1 MAGARFSRIPV
12 KPQPNVLGITSS
24 TVARWAPTLGVW
36 GIGLA
41 GAGALFLSPIPVFQA
56 DVLKKIPGVASYFE
70 DKTPDSDK
78 PF

>member
-12 KPQPNVLGITSS
+12 KPQPNVLGVTSS

-41 GAGALFLSPIPVFQA
+41 GAGALFLSPIPIFQK
-56 DVLKKIPGVASYFE
+56 DGQ
-70 DKTPDSDK
+70 
-78 PF
+78 